1 MTESIAET
9 EALLVQAE
17 HGDDDAANRLL
28 QLHRKRL
35 RQMVSVRLDHRIRG
49 RIDPSD
55 VVQEA
60 LVQATRQLPDYLR
73 ERPVA
78 FYPWL
83 RRIAWEQL
91 VHLHDRHLRAQKR
104 SIHREAHSAPAL
116 PDQSVAQLVD
126 RLVTDGTSPS
136 RHMIRKE
143 MRERVREAL
152 DQMESHDREV
162 LVLWYL
168 EQLAV
173 PEIAEILELSESG
186 VKSRHRRALMR
197 LTTVLAPNSGEN

>member
-1 MTESIAET
+1 MTESISDT
-9 EALLVQAE
+9 ESLLVRAE
-17 HGDDDAANRLL
+17 RGDDDAANQLL
-28 QLHRKRL
+28 QLHRNRL
-35 RQMVSVRLDHRIRG
+35 RQMVSVRLDPGVRG

-60 LVQATRQLPDYLR
+60 LVQATRQLPKYLR

-91 VHLHDRHLRAQKR
+91 VHLHDRHVRAQKR
-104 SIHREAHSAPAL
+104 SVHREARSAPAL
-116 PDQSVAQLVD
+116 PDQSVARLVD

-136 RHMIRKE
+136 RQMIRKE

-152 DQMESHDREV
+152 DQMESHDREI

-173 PEIAEILELSESG
+173 PEIAAILEMTESG
-186 VKSRHRRALMR
+186 VKSRHRRALIR
-197 LTTVLAPNSGEN
+197 LSGVLTSDSGEN

>member
-1 MTESIAET
+1 MTESIPDT

-17 HGDDDAANRLL
+17 RGDADAANQLL
-28 QLHRKRL
+28 QLHRNRL
-35 RQMVSVRLDHRIRG
+35 RQMVSVRLDPRVRG

-60 LVQATRQLPDYLR
+60 LVQATRQLPEYLR
-73 ERPVA
+73 KRPVA
-78 FYPWL
+78 FFPWL

-91 VHLHDRHLRAQKR
+91 VHLHDRHVHAQKR
-104 SIHREAHSAPAL
+104 SIHREAHSVPAL

-136 RHMIRKE
+136 RQMVRKE
-143 MRERVREAL
+143 RRERVREAL
-152 DQMESHDREV
+152 DQMEPHDREV

-173 PEIAEILELSESG
+173 PEIAAILELSESG

-197 LTTVLAPNSGEN
+197 LTGVLTPDSGEN

>member
-1 MTESIAET
+1 ME
-9 EALLVQAE
+9 
-17 HGDDDAANRLL
+17 
-28 QLHRKRL
+28 
-35 RQMVSVRLDHRIRG
+35 
-49 RIDPSD
+49 
-55 VVQEA
+55 
-60 LVQATRQLPDYLR
+60 ATRQLPDYLR

-136 RHMIRKE
+136 RHLIRKE